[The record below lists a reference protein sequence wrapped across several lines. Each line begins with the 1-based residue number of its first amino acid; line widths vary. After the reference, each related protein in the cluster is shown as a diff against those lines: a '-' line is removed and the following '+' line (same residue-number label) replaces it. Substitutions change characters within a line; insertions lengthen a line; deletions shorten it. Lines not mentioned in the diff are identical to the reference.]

1 MKLIEIVNARGALQK
16 LVVQDLPLR
25 TAFRVVEVVEKCN
38 RHLRFFSQERQKLG
52 AIPDEARERYGDKLP
67 ASGGLYISAVSEGS
81 DAAAKGLRAGDII
94 LKVDGVEVSA
104 TAEISAMKEELSVG
118 DTMTFT
124 IWREGEIL
132 EFTVALVDTNDIYG
146 K

>member
-52 AIPDEARERYGDKLP
+52 AVPNEAKLTELENFEIPDLD
-67 ASGGLYISAVSEGS
+67 SETPIEIRA
-81 DAAAKGLRAGDII
+81 DDNLRLSAGDI
-94 LKVDGVEVSA
+94 KA
-104 TAEISAMKEELSVG
+104 
-118 DTMTFT
+118 
-124 IWREGEIL
+124 L
-132 EFTVALVDTNDIYG
+132 EPFVRFLV
-146 K
+146 